1 MSPLGATQGILR
13 GGPLSGDYQI
23 LQLHFHWGANDNQGS
38 EHTVDGKKF
47 VSPDDWD
54 SGLISHLTRYPL
66 ELHVVHVKVGEA
78 DPVYTPKGLS
88 VTGFMFEVDG
98 VSFSVTARS
107 ECQV

>member
-1 MSPLGATQGILR
+1 M
-13 GGPLSGDYQI
+13 
-23 LQLHFHWGANDNQGS
+23 
-38 EHTVDGKKF
+38 
-47 VSPDDWD
+47 
-54 SGLISHLTRYPL
+54 
-66 ELHVVHVKVGEA
+66 VHVKVGEA